1 MALKHLLAA
10 GLATAV
16 LGGCAIAPENAAPD
30 QVFLLNNR
38 LTVIFSNG
46 MQCRVENISD
56 HLSGEMTGCP
66 VPARY
71 DILMDRPGYFPN
83 SITEPY
89 ADVYII
95 KPSGHVTRF
104 KKPDSRNWS
113 ASIWD
118 FDDD

>member
-1 MALKHLLAA
+1 MALKSVLAA
-10 GLATAV
+10 GLVTAV

-30 QVFLLNNR
+30 KVFLLSNH

-46 MQCRVENISD
+46 MQCRVENISQ
-56 HLSGEMTGCP
+56 HLSGELTNCP

-71 DILMDRPGYFPN
+71 EVLMDRPGYFGD
-83 SITEPY
+83 SLTEPY
-89 ADVYII
+89 ADIYII
-95 KPSGHVTRF
+95 KPNGYVTRF

-118 FDDD
+118 DSE

>member
-1 MALKHLLAA
+1 MVLKHLLAA
-10 GLATAV
+10 GLATAL

-30 QVFLLNNR
+30 KVFLLNNR

-46 MQCRVENISD
+46 MTCRVENISD
-56 HLSGEMTGCP
+56 RLSGEMTGCA

-71 DILMDRPGYFPN
+71 EIMMDRPGYFPD
-83 SITEPY
+83 SLTEPY

-113 ASIWD
+113 SSIWD
-118 FDDD
+118 DNED